1 MTKVSRVVVR
11 YSTCFKQKVVKE
23 IEEEGLSYQQA
34 SLRYNIKG
42 GQTVQNWIKKY
53 GKNHLLN
60 TVIRVEMKGEKDE
73 LKRLK
78 DELKKFKEAYAELSL
93 KYQCSEK
100 IIEIANEELQTDF
113 KKKNF
118 GTGVSKDSRKNTQ

>member
-60 TVIRVEMKGEKDE
+60 KIIRVEMKGEKDE
-73 LKRLK
+73 LKRLN
-78 DELKKFKEAYAELSL
+78 DELKRFKEAYAELSL

-100 IIEIANEELQTDF
+100 IIEIANEELRTDL
-113 KKKNF
+113 KKNF
-118 GTGVSKDSRKNTQ
+118 GTVVSKDFRKNMQ

>member
-60 TVIRVEMKGEKDE
+60 KIIRVEMKGEKDE

-78 DELKKFKEAYAELSL
+78 DELKRFKEAYAELSL

-100 IIEIANEELQTDF
+100 IIEIANEELRTDL
-113 KKKNF
+113 KKNF
-118 GTGVSKDSRKNTQ
+118 GTVVSKDFRKNMQ